1 MTIGDIAKMA
11 NVSRAAVSRYLN
23 KGYVSEEKRERIRK
37 VIEETGYQPS
47 VLARTLRTK
56 KTKLIGVILP
66 RINSDSISGIVEGI
80 GAVLQEAHYNMLLA
94 ATENRPDRE
103 LDFLRIFANNRVDGI
118 ILIATVFTGE
128 HERIL
133 SEMQIPVVIVGQK
146 LTGFTSIFH
155 DDYGAGLALTQHLLE
170 TGRREIGFIRALPED
185 VAVGQQRF
193 KGYRDAME
201 ASGIAVR
208 DEMYT
213 VADFSVSSG
222 YEKFSGLIRTY
233 PEMDAVICATDRIAL
248 GAINYMKE
256 HGLSVPE
263 NIAAAGFGDNV
274 ITAYTTPPITTVH
287 LHYRESGEV
296 AADRMLKLLS
306 GDTSPAEHEICLGFE
321 LVLRGSG

>member
-94 ATENRPDRE
+94 STDNRPDRE

-146 LTGFTSIFH
+146 LTGFTC
-155 DDYGAGLALTQHLLE
+155 
-170 TGRREIGFIRALPED
+170 LPS
-185 VAVGQQRF
+185 R
-193 KGYRDAME
+193 
-201 ASGIAVR
+201 S
-208 DEMYT
+208 
-213 VADFSVSSG
+213 
-222 YEKFSGLIRTY
+222 
-233 PEMDAVICATDRIAL
+233 
-248 GAINYMKE
+248 
-256 HGLSVPE
+256 
-263 NIAAAGFGDNV
+263 
-274 ITAYTTPPITTVH
+274 
-287 LHYRESGEV
+287 
-296 AADRMLKLLS
+296 
-306 GDTSPAEHEICLGFE
+306 ICLKPDAGRSA
-321 LVLRGSG
+321 LYGLCPRTLPSGSSASRAIGMRWKRRASP

>member
-208 DEMYT
+208 AEMYT
-213 VADFSVSSG
+213 VADF
-222 YEKFSGLIRTY
+222 
-233 PEMDAVICATDRIAL
+233 
-248 GAINYMKE
+248 
-256 HGLSVPE
+256 
-263 NIAAAGFGDNV
+263 
-274 ITAYTTPPITTVH
+274 
-287 LHYRESGEV
+287 
-296 AADRMLKLLS
+296 
-306 GDTSPAEHEICLGFE
+306 
-321 LVLRGSG
+321 